1 MKGSATEKKMAA
13 DPQLVAQ
20 MQARIQELTA
30 QTTELAAGLKRAQD
44 AFESQRERQ
53 VQSETELLATRAKL
67 EEQAKALEGK
77 AASSRENQ
85 LIHPSNVPKPPVY
98 NGKKEEWEKF
108 KHIFMAWS
116 STVHGDYPGLLDK
129 FGKYDSPVD
138 SEMLT
143 PEED

>member
-13 DPQLVAQ
+13 DPQMVAQ

-44 AFESQRERQ
+44 ACESQRERQ
-53 VQSETELLATRAKL
+53 VQSETELIATRAKL

-85 LIHPSNVPKPPVY
+85 FIHPSNVPKPPVY

-116 STVHGDYPGLLDK
+116 STVHGDYPGSRFVGQIWK
-129 FGKYDSPVD
+129 I
-138 SEMLT
+138 
-143 PEED
+143 